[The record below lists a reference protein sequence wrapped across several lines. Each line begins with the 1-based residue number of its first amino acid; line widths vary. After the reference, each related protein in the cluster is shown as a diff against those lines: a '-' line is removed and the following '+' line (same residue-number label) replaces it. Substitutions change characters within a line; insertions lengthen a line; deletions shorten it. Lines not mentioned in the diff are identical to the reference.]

1 MSRVGRWNTTHFNVT
16 NRHYFSINN
25 VRTNGLTLCP
35 LVWLPYVPES
45 FEKSSHFGSTAT
57 FGLYYNFSVALCYFQ
72 KAKAGIEVKK
82 ELQQQLKTMIK
93 DDESVKEMI
102 MMVKEYMKKN
112 NLPEQEV
119 VIMVRK

>member
-1 MSRVGRWNTTHFNVT
+1 M
-16 NRHYFSINN
+16 
-25 VRTNGLTLCP
+25 
-35 LVWLPYVPES
+35 
-45 FEKSSHFGSTAT
+45 
-57 FGLYYNFSVALCYFQ
+57 
-72 KAKAGIEVKK
+72 
-82 ELQQQLKTMIK
+82 QQQLKTMIK